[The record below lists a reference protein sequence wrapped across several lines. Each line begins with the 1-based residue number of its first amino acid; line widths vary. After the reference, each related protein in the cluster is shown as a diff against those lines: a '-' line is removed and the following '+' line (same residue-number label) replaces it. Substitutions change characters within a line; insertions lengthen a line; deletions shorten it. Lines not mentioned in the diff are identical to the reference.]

1 MVLRRSNSG
10 FTLALVCSCA
20 LWAQSQDTGRAVRHH
35 PVPVPESS
43 QASSLLDKA
52 EALLGKGDYEG
63 AKPLLQQAT
72 EKDAKSYQAWYDLG
86 YANQALNQRD
96 EAMSAYRRS
105 IDINPKVFESNRNLG
120 LLLARAGQDQE
131 AITYLKTA
139 TIRQPSSRAEQA
151 REGVWL
157 ALGHLQ
163 SGHDPGAAERAYKE
177 AVKLQPSDP
186 QPHLLLA
193 ALYETSGNLESS
205 RAEYQQ
211 ALSAAQGEER
221 ALALHG
227 LVNVA
232 IASKQ
237 YGEAEAN
244 VRQYLAAAP
253 GDSQAHLLLGRLLA
267 AEGNNDDALAELN
280 AAGSQNDAAVLRE
293 KAELLSAVGR
303 QGEAAPIYKSL
314 VDQNGNDAQLRY
326 EYGIALMH
334 QQQWPASQE
343 QLMLAVK
350 LRPNLAS
357 AYGDLA
363 VVASENKQ
371 YDLTLKA
378 LEIRTKLLGDNPG
391 TFFLRATALDHLR
404 RYPEATENYR
414 QFLAVANGKYPD
426 EEWKAR
432 HRLVAIEK
440 LK

>member
-1 MVLRRSNSG
+1 MVLRPSHSG

-35 PVPVPESS
+35 PVPESS
-43 QASSLLDKA
+43 QASALLDKA
-52 EALLGKGDYEG
+52 EALLGKGDYES
-63 AKPLLQQAT
+63 AKPLLRQAT
-72 EKDAKSYQAWYDLG
+72 EKDPKSYQAWYDLG

-96 EAMSAYRRS
+96 EAMAAYRKS
-105 IDINPKVFESNRNLG
+105 VEINGRVFESNLNLG
-120 LLLARAGQDQE
+120 LLLASAGQNEE
-131 AITYLKTA
+131 ATAYLKAA
-139 TIRQPSSRAEQA
+139 TVLQPASHVEQSRERA
-151 REGVWL
+151 WL
-157 ALGHLQ
+157 ALGQLQ
-163 SGHDPGAAERAYKE
+163 SRHDPAAAEQAY
-177 AVKLQPSDP
+177 AQAAKLQPTDP

-193 ALYETSGNLESS
+193 ALYETSGNLETAK
-205 RAEYQQ
+205 AEYQR
-211 ALSAAQGEER
+211 ALSGAQAEER
-221 ALALHG
+221 ALALRG

-244 VRQYLAAAP
+244 VRQYLATAP

-267 AEGNNDDALAELN
+267 AEGKNDDALAELN
-280 AAGSQNDAAVLRE
+280 AAGSANDARVLRE

-303 QGEAAPIYKSL
+303 QGEAAPIYKLL
-314 VDQNGNDAQLRY
+314 VDQNGGDAQLRY

-334 QQQWPASQE
+334 QQQWLAAQE
-343 QLMLAVK
+343 QLVMAVK

-404 RYPEATENYR
+404 RYPEASENYR

-432 HRLVAIEK
+432 HRLIAIEK

>member
-1 MVLRRSNSG
+1 
-10 FTLALVCSCA
+10 
-20 LWAQSQDTGRAVRHH
+20 
-35 PVPVPESS
+35 
-43 QASSLLDKA
+43 
-52 EALLGKGDYEG
+52 
-63 AKPLLQQAT
+63 
-72 EKDAKSYQAWYDLG
+72 
-86 YANQALNQRD
+86 
-96 EAMSAYRRS
+96 
-105 IDINPKVFESNRNLG
+105 
-120 LLLARAGQDQE
+120 
-131 AITYLKTA
+131 
-139 TIRQPSSRAEQA
+139 
-151 REGVWL
+151 
-157 ALGHLQ
+157 
-163 SGHDPGAAERAYKE
+163 
-177 AVKLQPSDP
+177 
-186 QPHLLLA
+186 
-193 ALYETSGNLESS
+193 
-205 RAEYQQ
+205 
-211 ALSAAQGEER
+211 
-221 ALALHG
+221 LALHG

-432 HRLVAIEK
+432 HRLIAIEK